1 MDLPCAQDVRAKERD
16 VDATQ
21 ASASPPSAKKRGPD
35 NASNEQG
42 KELSS
47 KSPRV
52 GAVASGG
59 MRVSELPP
67 CCERIWR
74 SCPLAWCSWRRVTAF
89 AGESRA
95 GQLAIA
101 VRLTL
106 GSSLNGA
113 IVSSV
118 M

>member
-1 MDLPCAQDVRAKERD
+1 MGQGPC
-16 VDATQ
+16 
-21 ASASPPSAKKRGPD
+21 P
-35 NASNEQG
+35 
-42 KELSS
+42 
-47 KSPRV
+47 V
-52 GAVASGG
+52 GNLNPWTS
-59 MRVSELPP
+59 L
-67 CCERIWR
+67 R
-74 SCPLAWCSWRRVTAF
+74 SCPLAWCSWRQVTAF